1 MRSIAAV
8 QEPPAEL
15 SPDTFTWIVSM
26 WNAASHLNG
35 KHTALTTKCVEV
47 ISLTITRTTAETVE
61 EHATLAV
68 FEDVP
73 CIVYNG
79 GVVLGFQLRVS
90 NLHCMRDL
98 SEPLVSAW
106 TRMHELGILGGPADT
121 DTRHPCRAGARQ
133 GRREAADP
141 RP

>member
-1 MRSIAAV
+1 M
-8 QEPPAEL
+8 L
-15 SPDTFTWIVSM
+15 
-26 WNAASHLNG
+26 
-35 KHTALTTKCVEV
+35 
-47 ISLTITRTTAETVE
+47 E

-79 GVVLGFQLRVS
+79 GVVRGFQLRVS

-106 TRMHELGILGGPADT
+106 TRMHELGILDGPADT
-121 DTRHPCRAGARQ
+121 DAHSLRDVATFLMLGCGCGLPKSLSL
-133 GRREAADP
+133 GRTIGR
-141 RP
+141 